1 MQKNSSQMLQLS
13 EKMPI
18 FVPSVEKDWRHRG
31 ELLSFD
37 PLENLQNSTCT
48 GEKSESCF
56 SCSSIYTTYSVME
69 SVRIY
74 TCRCELISFLLSRI
88 FQRSA
93 TKETLSKR
101 NRRKNLQ
108 TENVKKAHTLCVICS
123 G

>member
-1 MQKNSSQMLQLS
+1 MLQLS
-13 EKMPI
+13 KIMPI
-18 FVPSVEKDWRHRG
+18 FAASVEKDWRHRG

-74 TCRCELISFLLSRI
+74 TCRCELISFLYSRV

-101 NRRKNLQ
+101 NRRKNLLSK
-108 TENVKKAHTLCVICS
+108 ECKKAHTLCVKCIINNS
-123 G
+123 NKRI